1 MYAIE
6 ARGLK
11 KGFKNKARDGGA
23 SWTQAVGGVDLCV
36 EEGDIVA
43 LLGPNGAGKTTTL
56 MMLLGVTEP
65 DEGTVKLLGHTLPEE
80 RVAALE
86 QTNFTASYI
95 GLPYKVRV
103 REILDVFRTLYGASR
118 KRTAEVSEMLRL
130 DEFSDRFTSQLSSGQ
145 RTLVGLAKSLISE
158 PRLLVLDEPTASLDP
173 EVSER
178 VRHVIREE
186 HANRR
191 FTLLVTSHNM
201 ADIER
206 LCRRV
211 IFIARGEVVADG
223 SPSEIHARYE
233 TEDME
238 QTFLKI
244 AREGSPL

>member
-6 ARGLK
+6 AIGLR
-11 KGFKNKARDGGA
+11 KGFKNKGRDAESG
-23 SWTQAVGGVDLCV
+23 WTQAVDGVDLRV

-65 DEGTVKLLGHTLPEE
+65 DEGSVSLLGHRLPEG
-80 RVAALE
+80 RTAALE
-86 QTNFTASYI
+86 QTNFTAAYV

-103 REILDVFRTLYGASR
+103 REILDVFRTLYGTSR
-118 KRTAEVSEMLRL
+118 RRVDDLVEQLRL
-130 DEFSDRFTSQLSSGQ
+130 GDFLDRYASQLSSGQ
-145 RTLVGLAKSLISE
+145 RTLVGLAKSLMSD

-178 VRHVIREE
+178 VRHVIRTE
-186 HANRR
+186 HERR
-191 FTLLVTSHNM
+191 SFTLLVTSHNM

-206 LCRRV
+206 LSRRV
-211 IFIARGEVVADG
+211 VFLAQGRIVADG
-223 SPSEIHARYE
+223 SPAEIHARYD
-233 TEDME
+233 TTDME

-244 AREGSPL
+244 AGEVRR

>member
-1 MYAIE
+1 MFAIE
-6 ARGLK
+6 AAGLK
-11 KGFKNKARDGGA
+11 KGFKNKRSEGE
-23 SWTQAVGGVDLCV
+23 SWTQAVGGIDLCV

-65 DEGTVKLLGHTLPEE
+65 DEGTVSLLGHRLPEG
-80 RVAALE
+80 RVRALE

-103 REILDVFRTLYGASR
+103 REILDVFRTLYGASK
-118 KRTAEVSEMLRL
+118 KRTADVVEMLGL
-130 DEFSDRFTSQLSSGQ
+130 GEFSDRFTSQLSSGQ
-145 RTLVGLAKSLISE
+145 RTLVGLGKALLSE

-178 VRHVIREE
+178 VRRVIREE
-186 HANRR
+186 HSSRR

-211 IFIARGEVVADG
+211 VFIARGLVVADG
-223 SPSEIHARYE
+223 SPAEIHTKYD
-233 TEDME
+233 TSDME

-244 AREGSPL
+244 ASESRL